1 MNAIYIILIA
11 IGLYMFFVLNK
22 RETFAMS
29 PSTLTQL
36 RSTSTENQINS
47 FVCKD
52 CGGTDIL
59 LLGDAEYKRRN
70 YG

>member
-1 MNAIYIILIA
+1 MEIVYIILIA
-11 IGLYMFFVLNK
+11 IGLYMFYTLNK
-22 RETFAMS
+22 KETFAMS

-47 FVCKD
+47 CVCKD
-52 CGGTDIL
+52 CGGRNIMIN
-59 LLGDAEYKRRN
+59 YKRRRN